1 MGPRENSTVVVL
13 LIGMLSNYL
22 LNSPIYIPRLV

>member
-1 MGPRENSTVVVL
+1 MGPRENSTVVL
-13 LIGMLSNYL
+13 LIGVLSNYL